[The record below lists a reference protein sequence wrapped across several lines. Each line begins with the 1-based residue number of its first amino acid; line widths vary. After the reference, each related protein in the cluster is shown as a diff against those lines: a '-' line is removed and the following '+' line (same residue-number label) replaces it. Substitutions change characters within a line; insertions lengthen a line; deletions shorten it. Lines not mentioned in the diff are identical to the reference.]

1 MSTATEVKTY
11 QNYIDGEWVDGSEGE
26 TRENINPADTTEIN
40 GVFAQASREDAKRA
54 IEAAQRAQ
62 EEWEKVP
69 PPTRARYVREVR
81 QLALDREDQLAEIMT
96 REEGKP
102 TSEARG
108 EITKGCNLLEF
119 YDGAGMRLKGE
130 SAYSELPNNYIY
142 TRRNPLGVVSIITP
156 WNFPWAIP
164 CWKIA
169 PALVAGNAVVFKPA
183 SNTPKLAVKLVELFE
198 EAGLPEGVLNL
209 VIGSG
214 STVGDELLNNEII
227 DGVSFTGSN
236 SIGNHVN
243 AQAAKRLIPACLE
256 MGGKNACIILPDANK
271 ELALGGIINGATG
284 NAGQRCTATSR
295 LIVHEDVADEMV
307 NMVLEEFKQLNVGP
321 GLEDSDVAAVVDE
334 GAYNDI
340 LEYIRVGEEED
351 GADLLFGG
359 EPLEDGKH
367 ENGYFIQPALFDNV
381 ESDMRLAQEEIFGP
395 VLSVIRVSSMEE
407 AIEVNNSVKYGL
419 STAIYSENFNTIMQM
434 VDAVDTGKVHINSPT
449 LGGEAHMPFGGTKAT
464 GVGPREMSHEGIE
477 FFTEQS
483 TIFMDYSGGVR
494 EDDIY

>member
-1 MSTATEVKTY
+1 MATATDVQTY
-11 QNYIDGEWVDGSEGE
+11 QNYIDGEWVDGSDGE
-26 TRENINPADTTEIN
+26 TRENINPADTTQIN
-40 GVFAQASREDAKRA
+40 GVFAQASREDARRA
-54 IEAAQRAQ
+54 IEAAEEAQ
-62 EEWEKVP
+62 KEWAKVP
-69 PPTRARYVREVR
+69 PPSRARYVREVHR
-81 QLALDREDQLAEIMT
+81 LALEREEELAEIMT

-102 TSEARG
+102 LREAKG
-108 EITKGCNLLEF
+108 EIKKGINLLEY

-142 TRRNPLGVVSIITP
+142 SRRNPLGVVSIITP

-198 EAGLPEGVLNL
+198 EAGLPDGVLNL
-209 VIGSG
+209 VVGSG
-214 STVGDELLNNEII
+214 STVGDELLNHEAI

-236 SIGNHVN
+236 NIGNHVN

-271 ELALGGIINGATG
+271 ELALGGIINGSTG

-307 NMVLEEFKQLNVGP
+307 EMVLEEFKNLNVGP

-340 LEYIRVGEEED
+340 LEYVEIGREED

-359 EPLEDGKH
+359 EPLEGEEY

-381 ESDMRLAQEEIFGP
+381 EPDMRIAQEEIFGP

-407 AIEVNNSVKYGL
+407 AIEVNNGVDYGL
-419 STAIYSENFNTIMQM
+419 STAVYSENFNTIMQM
-434 VDAVDTGKVHINSPT
+434 VDAVDTGKIHLNSPT

-477 FFTEQS
+477 FFTEQA

-494 EDDIY
+494 EEDIY